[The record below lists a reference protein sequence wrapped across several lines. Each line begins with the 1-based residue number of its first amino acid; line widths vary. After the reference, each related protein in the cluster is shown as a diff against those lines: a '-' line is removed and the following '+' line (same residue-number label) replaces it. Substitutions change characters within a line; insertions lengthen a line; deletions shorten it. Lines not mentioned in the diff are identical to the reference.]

1 MKAVILC
8 AGYATRL
15 YPLTLDKPKAL
26 LSIKGRPLIDYTIEK
41 IKKYVDEVIVV
52 SNSKFYISFL
62 NWSRKYRNVKVL
74 NDHSD
79 GNNNRLGG
87 LGDLSYAISQKK

>member
-62 NWSRKYRNVKVL
+62 NSPIRFFFSW
-74 NDHSD
+74 
-79 GNNNRLGG
+79 
-87 LGDLSYAISQKK
+87 